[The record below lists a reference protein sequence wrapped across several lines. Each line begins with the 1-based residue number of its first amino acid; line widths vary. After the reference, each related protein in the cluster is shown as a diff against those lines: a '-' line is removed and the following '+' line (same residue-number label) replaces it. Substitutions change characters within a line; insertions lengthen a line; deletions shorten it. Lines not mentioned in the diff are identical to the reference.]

1 MNIDKS
7 VLNDAITKWGTDD
20 QIFMLQEE
28 SMELAMAIHKF
39 YRRDFSAEG
48 MRKIEDEFAD
58 VLIMSEQ
65 AKLILNMDNVQK
77 RIDFKI
83 DRLKKRLLE

>member
-7 VLNDAITKWGTDD
+7 VLNDAITKWGVDD
-20 QIFMLQEE
+20 QLFMLQEE
-28 SMELAMAIHKF
+28 CMELAMAIHKF
-39 YRRDFSAEG
+39 YRRDLSDEHKA
-48 MRKIEDEFAD
+48 KIEDEFAD

-65 AKLILNMDNVQK
+65 AKLILDMDNVQK

-83 DRLKKRLLE
+83 DRLKKRLLD